1 MPTTSLAAGPF
12 RRSMIL
18 ACGIALFSMGGYAI
32 GHATS
37 MRTPD
42 GPAVVEQGAARS
54 PGSQTLRAGHV
65 DGRVSYAD
73 VVARTMPA
81 VVTVRAERRVRQTAL
96 GGDLQMDP
104 RWRRFFGDDSPEPQP
119 RRSRGLGSGVIVS
132 SDGYIL
138 TNNHVIDGAQQVKV
152 ELNDRRM
159 LDARVVGADPQS
171 DLAVLKVTASGLQ
184 PIALGDSE
192 GTQVGDVVLAIGNPL
207 GVGQTVTMGI
217 VSAKGRATGIT
228 DGAYEDF
235 IQTDAA
241 INQGNSGGAL
251 VNLQGQLIGINSQ
264 ILSPSGGNIGIGFA
278 IPSSMARQVMD
289 QLVDHGHVRRGLLGV
304 TVQPVTDEL
313 ARSLNVGD
321 VRGALVNSLVAEGPA
336 ARAGVKQGDVI
347 VALDGKPVTDSNSL
361 RNSVAANQPNHPV
374 RLTVVRDGQQKE
386 LSVVLGESPD
396 AARRARIESG
406 DGQPGGRYG
415 LTLTPL
421 EPRVA
426 RSMKLERGGVVVEDV
441 DPDGVAAEAGVV
453 AGDIIV
459 EVDRQPVQTPDE
471 VRKALNANPAR
482 PALLLVRRADAQLFL
497 ALPNPS

>member
-1 MPTTSLAAGPF
+1 
-12 RRSMIL
+12 MIFG
-18 ACGIALFSMGGYAI
+18 CGLALFSMGGYAI

-37 MRTPD
+37 ARTA
-42 GPAVVEQGAARS
+42 GGAVVAEQGAARAQGARPPR
-54 PGSQTLRAGHV
+54 PGYV
-65 DGRVSYAD
+65 DGRTSYAD
-73 VVARTMPA
+73 IVDRTMPA
-81 VVTVRAERRVRQTAL
+81 VVTVRAERVVRQTAQDE
-96 GGDLQMDP
+96 DLQMDP
-104 RWRRFFGDDSPEPQP
+104 RWRRFFGDESPETRP
-119 RRSRGLGSGVIVS
+119 RRRGGLGSGVIVS
-132 SDGYIL
+132 PDGYIL

-159 LDARVVGADPQS
+159 LDARVVGTDPQS

-184 PIALGDSE
+184 PIGLGDSD

-251 VNLQGQLIGINSQ
+251 VNLEGQLIGINSQ

-278 IPSSMARQVMD
+278 IPSAMARQVMD
-289 QLVDHGHVRRGLLGV
+289 QLVDQGRVRRGMLGV

-321 VRGALVNSLVAEGPA
+321 VRGALVNGLVADGPA

-361 RNSVAANQPNHPV
+361 RNSVASNQPNRAVHV
-374 RLTVVRDGQQKE
+374 TVVRDGHKKD
-386 LSVVLGESPD
+386 LSVVLGESPSS
-396 AARRARIESG
+396 ARRAGAEPG
-406 DGQPGGRYG
+406 DGEPGGRYG

-421 EPRVA
+421 EPRAA

-441 DPDGVAAEAGVV
+441 DPDGVAAQAGL
-453 AGDIIV
+453 AEGDIIV

-471 VRKALNANPAR
+471 VRKALGANPDR
-482 PALLLVRRADAQLFL
+482 PALLLVKRGEAQLFL
-497 ALPNPS
+497 AVPHPS